1 METNPSHSRR
11 PIPRKLLQ
19 YLWPVGIVLALLG
32 GLFFTDPFSQAEPL
46 AVEAPAGPPPGMP
59 VEAAAVI
66 MAPISRE
73 VTAVGTLHADEAV
86 VIASEIAGRVVEI
99 AFAEGAPVRSGQV
112 LLRLESS
119 VQNAELSRAKASLA
133 LSEANY
139 QRAEGL
145 LRDEAIAKRERDEA
159 YAQWQLDEANVRL
172 SEAQLAKT
180 VLRAPF
186 NGVIG
191 LRSVSVGGYLR
202 PGDAVASLSAVDPI
216 KVDFRIAE
224 GFARSLRKG
233 QAIKVM
239 VDAVPGENFS
249 GQVYAIDPRIDSDG
263 RSVLLR
269 AKVVNPQRQLNPGMF
284 ARVALVLEER
294 PTALLVPE
302 EALIA
307 QGAQQLVYKV
317 VDGLVEAVPV
327 TLGLRQQGRVEVT
340 EGLSAGDVVITAG
353 QMKVRPGMPVM
364 VMPPPAALSK
374 APAARIGG

>member
-1 METNPSHSRR
+1 METNSRHSRR

-66 MAPISRE
+66 MASISRE
-73 VTAVGTLHADEAV
+73 VSAVGTLHADEAV

-119 VQNAELSRAKASLA
+119 VQNAELARSRASLA

-202 PGDAVASLSAVDPI
+202 PGDAVASLSAVDSI
-216 KVDFRIAE
+216 KVDFRIPE
-224 GFARSLRKG
+224 GFARSLRTG
-233 QAIKVM
+233 QSIKVT
-239 VDAVPGENFS
+239 VDAMPGLAFA
-249 GQVYAIDPRIDSDG
+249 GQVYAIDPSIDSNG

-269 AKVVNPQRQLNPGMF
+269 ARVTNPQRRLNPGMF

-307 QGAQQLVYKV
+307 GAQQLVYKV

-364 VMPPPAALSK
+364 VMPPPEASSK

>member
-1 METNPSHSRR
+1 MEMNKSRR
-11 PIPRKLLQ
+11 RRKLLQ
-19 YLWPVGIVLALLG
+19 YLWPAGIVLALVG
-32 GLFFTDPFSQAEPL
+32 GLFTLSPFSQAEPTVV
-46 AVEAPAGPPPGMP
+46 AAPAGPPPGMP
-59 VEAAAVI
+59 VEATSVVA
-66 MAPISRE
+66 APISRE

-99 AFAEGAPVRSGQV
+99 AFTEGAPVRRGQV

-119 VQNAELSRAKASLA
+119 VQGAELARAKASLA

-139 QRAEGL
+139 QRAEAL
-145 LRDEAIAKRERDEA
+145 LRDEAIAKRERDET

-186 NGVIG
+186 DGVIG
-191 LRSVSVGGYLR
+191 LRNVSVGGYLR

-216 KVDFRIAE
+216 KVDFRIPE
-224 GFARSLRKG
+224 GFARSLGTG
-233 QAIKVM
+233 QSIKVT
-239 VDAVPGENFS
+239 VDAVPGEAFA
-249 GQVYAIDPRIDSDG
+249 GQVYAIDPSIDSNG

-269 AKVVNPQRQLNPGMF
+269 AKITNPQRLLNPGMF

-307 QGAQQLVYKV
+307 QGAQQMVYKV
-317 VDGLVEAVPV
+317 VDGLVETAPV
-327 TLGLRQQGRVEVT
+327 TLGLRQQGKVEVT
-340 EGLSAGDVVITAG
+340 EGLAAGDVVITAG

-364 VMPPPAALSK
+364 IMPPPEKLSQ